1 MKVKSIRNIRIK
13 TKLLFLGGV
22 SILGLVF
29 IGAESIITARQI
41 NQASTEIS
49 QSAVVSAAIAST
61 TTTTTALFSIQRL
74 P

>member
-41 NQASTEIS
+41 N
-49 QSAVVSAAIAST
+49 
-61 TTTTTALFSIQRL
+61 
-74 P
+74 

>member
-49 QSAVVSAAIAST
+49 QSWVPAIIIAEELNTCLLYTS
-61 TTTTTALFSIQRL
+61 RCV
-74 P
+74 

>member
-1 MKVKSIRNIRIK
+1 MRENCRITGKEGEDLRVMKVKSIRNIRIK

-41 NQASTEIS
+41 NQASN
-49 QSAVVSAAIAST
+49 
-61 TTTTTALFSIQRL
+61 
-74 P
+74 